1 MEIVRHVG
9 DGFDREVL
17 EGGEP
22 DRVEREPYGGR
33 VRLHHAAER
42 YLVVVM
48 GRGQRD
54 VVGLRDELD
63 LPPDRRLGRVGV
75 QALPGKIAKGQLVE
89 AGKRMRVMH
98 DGHQLMRQDGNE
110 CEIGFVGHA
119 RGEHDFVAAE
129 LKILDERS
137 REPLGDVDRDVTA
150 VPSPVSCY
158 QRGKIVSLDGVN
170 GPQLYGAGK
179 GFHVL
184 VGDVDALVEGV
195 EGFGDVGVEL
205 FAVLREPHRS
215 ILSFEQGDS
224 QLFFKLGD
232 GVRQGGLRD
241 VELFGR
247 FRVVLN
253 LGQLL
258 EVIQLG

>member
-1 MEIVRHVG
+1 M
-9 DGFDREVL
+9 
-17 EGGEP
+17 
-22 DRVEREPYGGR
+22 
-33 VRLHHAAER
+33 
-42 YLVVVM
+42 
-48 GRGQRD
+48 
-54 VVGLRDELD
+54 
-63 LPPDRRLGRVGV
+63 
-75 QALPGKIAKGQLVE
+75 
-89 AGKRMRVMH
+89 
-98 DGHQLMRQDGNE
+98 
-110 CEIGFVGHA
+110 
-119 RGEHDFVAAE
+119 
-129 LKILDERS
+129 
-137 REPLGDVDRDVTA
+137 
-150 VPSPVSCY
+150 
-158 QRGKIVSLDGVN
+158 
-170 GPQLYGAGK
+170 
-179 GFHVL
+179 L